1 MYSLKDDTKIH
12 VSTSVVIDAAPEKVW
27 SILSDIK
34 NWKNWTQ
41 FVASFKG
48 DFKKDGQI
56 KMAFNTPDGLVSFD
70 RTLVIF
76 EENKVFCWE
85 GDAMWPSSKDHH
97 VFHVEAYEDGKTL
110 FTQADGFHGI
120 ERTEL
125 VAEAEKQMEGL
136 YALMNQEL
144 KNYVENNV

>member
-1 MYSLKDDTKIH
+1 MYSLKNDSKIQ
-12 VSTSVVIDAAPEKVW
+12 VSTSVVIDASPEKVW
-27 SILSDIK
+27 SVLADIE
-34 NWKNWTQ
+34 NWRNWTQ
-41 FVASFKG
+41 FVASFEG
-48 DFKKDGQI
+48 DFRKEGQI
-56 KMAFNTPDGLVSFD
+56 KVIFNTPDGQVPFD

-85 GDAMWPSSKDHH
+85 GDAMWPGSKDHH
-97 VFHVEAYEDGKTL
+97 VFHLEEIENGKTH

-125 VAEAEKQMEGL
+125 VAEVEKQMEGL

-144 KNYVENNV
+144 KNYVEKNS